1 MFKSIW
7 PRRRRCEPIPPG
19 ERTPSLGRSSSSDD
33 WHGPGPD
40 AMPPAPSQ
48 LHCSTTASACR
59 SAACGD
65 RFRRCAELRPELVER
80 PTRPARAAL
89 LAGGSARCRA
99 RVRRR
104 ASRDRRWSARARVGV
119 FPLRLGRG
127 AGCNG
132 PASASVLIPSGAR
145 AVTRPLVQG
154 GRDL

>member
-1 MFKSIW
+1 MFKSIR

-80 PTRPARAAL
+80 RWPLYWRADRPAAARVCDAGRAATA
-89 LAGGSARCRA
+89 AGRREQRWACSRSGSA
-99 RVRRR
+99 
-104 ASRDRRWSARARVGV
+104 
-119 FPLRLGRG
+119 
-127 AGCNG
+127 
-132 PASASVLIPSGAR
+132 
-145 AVTRPLVQG
+145 
-154 GRDL
+154 